1 MSRVTAIKRMA
12 GLLSGDDP
20 LSAAVKRPILV
31 IQEFTFLALQ
41 AFRAIFSRPLYVRD
55 ILLQMDRIGV
65 GSLFI
70 VLLTGIFTGMVLALQ
85 MSVQLEAFG
94 ATNYVGRVVSASVI
108 RELGPVLAALM
119 VAGRVGAGIASEL
132 GSMTVTEQ
140 IDALKAEG
148 TDPIKKLVVPRLL
161 ACMVMIPALTAI
173 TDAVAIL
180 GGFVIAVFTLRV
192 DGTFYWT
199 SVFYVLDPKDFISGL
214 AKPLVFGFLIAMVGC
229 FSGFRVT
236 GGTEGV
242 GNATTRSVVAA
253 SILILATDFFM
264 TKFFMAVL

>member
-1 MSRVTAIKRMA
+1 MPRLPDADETIV
-12 GLLSGDDP
+12 
-20 LSAAVKRPILV
+20 AALKRPILV
-31 IQEFTFLALQ
+31 IQEFTTLSIRAL
-41 AFRAIFSRPLYVRD
+41 RAIFDRPVYIRD
-55 ILLQMDRIGV
+55 ILIQMDRIGF

-70 VLLTGIFTGMVLALQ
+70 VILTGIFTGMVLALQ

-94 ATNYVGRVVSASVI
+94 ATQYVGRVVSASVI
-108 RELGPVLAALM
+108 RELGPVLASLM

-132 GSMTVTEQ
+132 GSMAVTEQ

-161 ACMVMIPALTAI
+161 ACLVMIPALTAI
-173 TDAVAIL
+173 TDAVAVF

-199 SVFYVLDPKDFISGL
+199 SVFYVLDPKDFVSGL
-214 AKPLVFGFLIAMVGC
+214 VKPLVFGFIIAMIGC
-229 FSGFRVT
+229 FSGFRVS

-242 GNATTRSVVAA
+242 GRATTQSVVAA
-253 SILILATDFFM
+253 SILILATDFFI
-264 TKFFMAVL
+264 TKFFMVVL

>member
-1 MSRVTAIKRMA
+1 MSRAPATGRMPRQSFA
-12 GLLSGDDP
+12 VGSLANGL
-20 LSAAVKRPILV
+20 KRPILV
-31 IQEFTFLALQ
+31 IQEFTLLVGRAL
-41 AFRAIFSRPLYVRD
+41 RGLFSGPFYAHDVMN
-55 ILLQMDRIGV
+55 QMDEIGV

-94 ATNYVGRVVSASVI
+94 ATNYVGRVISASVI
-108 RELGPVLAALM
+108 RELGPVLASLM

-161 ACMVMIPALTAI
+161 ACLVMIPALTAI
-173 TDAVAIL
+173 TDAVAVL
-180 GGFVIAVFTLRV
+180 GGYIIAVLTLRV

-199 SVFYVLDPKDFISGL
+199 SVFYVLDPKDFLTGL
-214 AKPLVFGFLIAMVGC
+214 VKPLVFGFIIAMVGC

-236 GGTEGV
+236 GGTQGV
-242 GNATTRSVVAA
+242 GRATTQSVVAA
-253 SILILATDFFM
+253 SILILATDFFI
-264 TKFFMAVL
+264 TKFFMAIL